1 MKKAL
6 KSLLVA
12 MLAVTVML
20 AFTACGEEEA
30 AEKAV
35 NSTMEALQEATLDE
49 DSDAA
54 KTLKKEIG
62 SLNMP
67 GLDEDAFV
75 KALFGN
81 MKYEITDTEKKDSD
95 TVEVTMKVTNVDMKN
110 AANKWVAQA
119 KKDVTNTN
127 SELYKAAVSGSTT
140 KMYQVLFDSLF
151 DQIDKN
157 KSKTVTEEIT
167 VEVKKNDDGD
177 WQMEPTSS
185 DINKMCGN
193 IMDAMASVQ
202 W

>member
-30 AEKAV
+30 AEQAV

>member
-67 GLDEDAFV
+67 GLDEDPFV